1 MSGQIVSYDVVN
13 ARITWSDIALGET
26 ALYRSQHGDGI
37 FLMTWGRNIFD
48 EEYRENTIPFGL
60 WTISYWGAPATYG
73 LDARVSF

>member
-1 MSGQIVSYDVVN
+1 
-13 ARITWSDIALGET
+13 
-26 ALYRSQHGDGI
+26 
-37 FLMTWGRNIFD
+37 MTWGRNIFD

>member
-1 MSGQIVSYDVVN
+1 MSGQIASSDVVN

-26 ALYRSQHGDGI
+26 ARLQVSA
-37 FLMTWGRNIFD
+37 WGRNIFD

>member
-1 MSGQIVSYDVVN
+1 MKRNVSGQIASYDVVN

-26 ALYRSQHGDGI
+26 ARLQVSA
-37 FLMTWGRNIFD
+37 WGRNIFD
-48 EEYRENTIPFGL
+48 QEYRENTIPFGL

>member
-1 MSGQIVSYDVVN
+1 M
-13 ARITWSDIALGET
+13 TWSMRELLGVISR
-26 ALYRSQHGDGI
+26 LVKLRVCRSQHGDGI

-48 EEYRENTIPFGL
+48 EEYRDNTIPIGL